1 MHRSEH
7 HSVLAGQD
15 HPRKTRRKVG
25 DIVIPVVGGIT
36 PIAILIVNIAEF
48 IAHHL
53 AEFRWTISV
62 LAFVSGVM
70 LNSWA
75 ALAIYRVLKNR
86 VPDNPLVADRNQ
98 ELMFMVVMFIVIL
111 VAAVTA
117 VLCYIG
123 LQNPKDLPNG
133 ISVVTASLAL
143 LIPVLLQ
150 DLIRRFVP
158 KKT

>member
-1 MHRSEH
+1 MRRSEH
-7 HSVLAGQD
+7 HSVHVGQD

-36 PIAILIVNIAEF
+36 PVAILIVNIAEF

-86 VPDNPLVADRNQ
+86 VPDNALVADRNQ

-133 ISVVTASLAL
+133 ISVITASLAL
-143 LIPVLLQ
+143 LIPVVLQ

-158 KKT
+158 KKS